1 MKIKSTI
8 GLIAMGVG
16 GTLMYQQ
23 IKNGNAKRMLK
34 KLTRK
39 DIEMMKDLEDMM

>member
-1 MKIKSTI
+1 MKSNI
-8 GLIAMGVG
+8 GLIAMGVC

-23 IKNGNAKRMLK
+23 IKNGNMKRMLK

-39 DIEMMKDLEDMM
+39 DIEMMKNLEDMM